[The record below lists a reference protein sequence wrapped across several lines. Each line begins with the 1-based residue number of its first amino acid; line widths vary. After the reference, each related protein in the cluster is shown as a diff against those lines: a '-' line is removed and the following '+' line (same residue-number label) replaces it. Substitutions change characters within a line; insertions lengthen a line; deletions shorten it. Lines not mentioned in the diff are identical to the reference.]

1 MIETKSVPKSGEGS
15 GLWLIKILTGALV
28 IIILAVHFWV
38 NHLLGSMAGLLT
50 YEEVVAYYAKNLF
63 IPIMEGLF
71 VTVVV
76 SHSLLGLRSIIL
88 DMHPSR
94 KTLSIVNW
102 AFLIGG
108 AGFIIYGIWLIT
120 VIVGRA
126 A

>member
-15 GLWLIKILTGALV
+15 GLWLLKILTGALV
-28 IIILAVHFWV
+28 IVILAIHFWV

-50 YEEVVAYYAKNLF
+50 YEEVVAYYTKNLF

-76 SHSLLGLRSIIL
+76 SHALLGLRSIIL
-88 DMHPSR
+88 DMHPSP
-94 KTLSIVNW
+94 KALSVVNW
-102 AFLIGG
+102 VFLIGG

-120 VIVGRA
+120 VIVGRGA
-126 A
+126 